1 MTRQEGWYRGR
12 LALVPLDEGF
22 FCGGMMDF
30 LVRPGTREDV
40 PAMLRL
46 WREMMDYHAQV
57 EPRFRP
63 APSPEGEQAW
73 EAYLSANLWKSEDW
87 AVFVAEANGQL
98 IGQIMGLL
106 RDRPPVFESERYG
119 YVTDIVVE
127 PTARRSAVGS
137 ALFDALKG
145 WLRERGACH
154 VELPVAHNNP
164 ASQAFWRAVGCTDY
178 LDTLWHD
185 LEVE

>member
-1 MTRQEGWYRGR
+1 
-12 LALVPLDEGF
+12 
-22 FCGGMMDF
+22 MDF
-30 LVRPGTREDV
+30 LIRPGTREDV

-46 WREMMDYHAQV
+46 WREMMDYHARV

-63 APSPEGEQAW
+63 ASSPEGEQAW
-73 EAYLSANLWKSEDW
+73 EAYLSANLWRSEDW
-87 AVFVAEANGQL
+87 VVFVAETNGQL

-106 RDRPPVFESERYG
+106 RDRPPVFEPERYG

-127 PTARRSAVGS
+127 PTARRNAVGR

-145 WLRERGACH
+145 WLRERGARH
-154 VELPVAHNNP
+154 VELQVAHNNL

-178 LDTLWHD
+178 LDTLRYD